1 MKKLSL
7 IALALCLVFAA
18 AGCAKN
24 GEAEAPTDPAGAAG
38 VTGGVSAEEAVQMS
52 TPELVEAAVA
62 SSGAT
67 VVLSGK
73 SYRDTALDFAQNTPA
88 VAELLRRSDN
98 AEALLQ
104 AYKEA
109 IPPTEEDAVNA
120 DKPEFWRFYTLGM
133 LLAQPEVTANMDEAL
148 RAEADAVAQEKDE
161 VLTNSILEVNTYT
174 DALKELARNKQ

>member
-1 MKKLSL
+1 MKKFSL
-7 IALALCLVFAA
+7 ILLAFCLFFTA

-24 GEAEAPTDPAGAAG
+24 GGTETTTDPSGAVTVPAGEAA
-38 VTGGVSAEEAVQMS
+38 QMS

-62 SSGAT
+62 SSSAANM
-67 VVLSGK
+67 LSGK
-73 SYRDTALDFAQNTPA
+73 SYRDTTLEFAQNSPA
-88 VAELLRRSDN
+88 VAELLRRPDN
-98 AEALLQ
+98 AQALLQ

-109 IPPTEEDAVNA
+109 VPPTEENAADA

-133 LLAQPEVTANMDEAL
+133 LLAQPEVTANMNEAL

>member
-1 MKKLSL
+1 MKKFSL
-7 IALALCLVFAA
+7 IVLALCLVFTV

-24 GEAEAPTDPAGAAG
+24 GDTEATTEPSGAADAPASI
-38 VTGGVSAEEAVQMS
+38 SADEAAQMS
-52 TPELVEAAVA
+52 TPELVENAVA

-67 VVLSGK
+67 VILSGK
-73 SYRDTALDFAQNTPA
+73 SYRDTALDFAQNNPA

-120 DKPEFWRFYTLGM
+120 DKPEFWRFYVLGM

-161 VLTNSILEVNTYT
+161 LLSNSILEVNTYT
-174 DALKELARNKQ
+174 DTLKELAKNEQ

>member
-1 MKKLSL
+1 MKKFSL
-7 IALALCLVFAA
+7 IVLALCLVFTA

-24 GEAEAPTDPAGAAG
+24 GDTEATTEPSGAANAPASI
-38 VTGGVSAEEAVQMS
+38 SADEAAQMS
-52 TPELVEAAVA
+52 TPELVENAVA

-67 VVLSGK
+67 VILSGK
-73 SYRDTALDFAQNTPA
+73 SYRDTALDFAQNNPA

-120 DKPEFWRFYTLGM
+120 DKPEFWRFYVLGM

-161 VLTNSILEVNTYT
+161 LLSNSILEVNTYT
-174 DALKELARNKQ
+174 DTLKELAKNEQ